1 MSFII
6 LSTSTTRAEHQ
17 HMMCGALAPQKQD
30 LYNSLLSQLRTQ
42 RLPFLS
48 LTKRAN
54 VLTPITPFHSLTPS
68 RKRYYYFQHVW

>member
-6 LSTSTTRAEHQ
+6 LFTSTTRAKPQ

-30 LYNSLLSQLRTQ
+30 INNKSLTQLRNAKIT
-42 RLPFLS
+42 FS

-54 VLTPITPFHSLTPS
+54 VLTPITSFHSLTPS
-68 RKRYYYFQHVW
+68 RKHYYYFQHVW

>member
-30 LYNSLLSQLRTQ
+30 LYNSLLTQLRNAKIT
-42 RLPFLS
+42 FS
-48 LTKRAN
+48 LTKRTN
-54 VLTPITPFHSLTPS
+54 VLTPITPFHSLTLS
-68 RKRYYYFQHVW
+68 RKHYYYFQHVW

>member
-30 LYNSLLSQLRTQ
+30 LYNSLLTQLRN
-42 RLPFLS
+42 
-48 LTKRAN
+48 TK
-54 VLTPITPFHSLTPS
+54 ITFSFSYKTS
-68 RKRYYYFQHVW
+68 

>member
-6 LSTSTTRAEHQ
+6 LSTSTTRAEPQ

-30 LYNSLLSQLRTQ
+30 LYNRLLYQLRNAKIT
-42 RLPFLS
+42 LSS

-54 VLTPITPFHSLTPS
+54 VLTPITSFHSLTPS
-68 RKRYYYFQHVW
+68 RKHYYYFQHVW

>member
-17 HMMCGALAPQKQD
+17 HMMCGALAPQKQASITVY
-30 LYNSLLSQLRTQ
+30 LLNSVTQ
-42 RLPFLS
+42 RLPSLS

-68 RKRYYYFQHVW
+68 RKHNYYFQHIW

>member
-1 MSFII
+1 MSSLI

-30 LYNSLLSQLRTQ
+30 LYNNLLTQLRNAKIT
-42 RLPFLS
+42 FS

-54 VLTPITPFHSLTPS
+54 VLTPITSFHSLTPS
-68 RKRYYYFQHVW
+68 RKHYYYFQYVW

>member
-30 LYNSLLSQLRTQ
+30 LYNS
-42 RLPFLS
+42 S
-48 LTKRAN
+48 LTQFLNTK
-54 VLTPITPFHSLTPS
+54 VTLSFSYKTC
-68 RKRYYYFQHVW
+68 

>member
-30 LYNSLLSQLRTQ
+30 LNNSLLSQLRNAKVAS
-42 RLPFLS
+42 LS

-54 VLTPITPFHSLTPS
+54 VLTPITPFHSLTP
-68 RKRYYYFQHVW
+68 

>member
-30 LYNSLLSQLRTQ
+30 LNNRLLTQLRN
-42 RLPFLS
+42 
-48 LTKRAN
+48 TK
-54 VLTPITPFHSLTPS
+54 ITFSFSYKT
-68 RKRYYYFQHVW
+68 Y